1 MKIEVEISD
10 KEYEMLQ
17 KGVPVTITLQNDKA
31 VEQQKEKDESCAAVP
46 IEQESS
52 KGTPKILICMK
63 SFRTSHNSGWVK
75 GELHEAT
82 MYEDNTWSFPMKEL
96 QNKHSLEEVNDDYK
110 EPLLLDVTDIVL
122 ELKEEKVSETREQ
135 LEDYLKGLYFDGNIS
150 RKKMDDVLDDFDQW
164 CDEKLIP
171 RTDSYFYDGE
181 TFDIEIDTD
190 DIYEMLEAEREEYD
204 R

>member
-17 KGVPVTITLQNDKA
+17 KGEPVTITLQNNKA
-31 VEQQKEKDESCAAVP
+31 AEQHKKEEES
-46 IEQESS
+46 E
-52 KGTPKILICMK
+52 KGKKGEPKILICMQ
-63 SFRTSHNSGWVK
+63 SFRTSHNSGWTK
-75 GELHEAT
+75 GELYEAT
-82 MYEDNTWSFPMKEL
+82 MYEDKTWDFPMKEL
-96 QNKHSLEEVNDDYK
+96 KNKHSLKEINSEYK

-122 ELKEEKVSETREQ
+122 ELKEEKVSETRAQ
-135 LEDYLKGLYFDGNIS
+135 LEDYLNGLVICDDIS
-150 RKKMDDVLDDFDQW
+150 RKEMDDVLDDFNQW

-190 DIYEMLEAEREEYD
+190 DIYEILEDEEYEK
-204 R
+204 